1 LALQWQRNAP
11 AAGNRQPNKAES
23 MGLSCQSGIVPQN
36 CAAKAARCR
45 TEGFSACD
53 SSRDSGEALPAEIFE
68 DELQYARVSQTAS
81 TQGKKLLRVPPVF
94 AVYQAST
101 IYALSGATQATLMDR
116 QRACLSEVLR
126 CFARDLMRGVSVEV
140 IHGDGSTTPSTIKL
154 DKSAASVSIFDDRQ
168 VPVDGLPESVHMKS
182 IRQVCSALETRN
194 VELPNRLFVDDCCAC
209 LVLTTRPAVTMR
221 FDAPG
226 TQEYFARCFRDIH
239 MAALEAVPVQKP
251 VNQLARPG
259 RAHVPPVFSAPPA
272 LTGKVG
278 KDPGAPRQSET
289 SATAPVQE

>member
-1 LALQWQRNAP
+1 
-11 AAGNRQPNKAES
+11 
-23 MGLSCQSGIVPQN
+23 MGLSCQSGIVPPS
-36 CAAKAARCR
+36 CGAKAARCQ

-53 SSRDSGEALPAEIFE
+53 SGRGSGEVPPPQIVE
-68 DELQYARVSQTAS
+68 DDFQYAPVSQTPS
-81 TQGKKLLRVPPVF
+81 TQCKKLLRVPPVF
-94 AVYQAST
+94 SVYQAST

-140 IHGDGSTTPSTIKL
+140 LHRDGSTTSSTIKL
-154 DKSAASVSIFDDRQ
+154 DKSAASVSIFDDQQ
-168 VPVDGLPESVHMKS
+168 VPVEGLPESVEMSS

-209 LVLTTRPAVTMR
+209 LVLTSGPAITMR
-221 FDAPG
+221 FDAPS

-239 MAALEAVPVQKP
+239 MAALEPVPIVKP
-251 VNQLARPG
+251 MSQVARPG
-259 RAHVPPVFSAPPA
+259 RATVPPVFSASPA

-278 KDPGAPRQSET
+278 KDPGAPRQHSQA
-289 SATAPVQE
+289 SDNASG